1 MCDRAG
7 DTKLAF
13 TGQGG
18 FPGKQMLPEV
28 WKLRRAGE
36 KNVMRIKQGCQVVG
50 WKELKLSREPTLGNQ
65 TCETQG
71 PTQDL
76 KAVHPKGAGQP
87 VTQKRQQQR
96 RRFGGVLK
104 LGWEGFGVK
113 VNTVL
118 GTFSREP
125 WGCALLL
132 VNSCDQFPSFHGP
145 AGQGGEGC
153 DC

>member
-1 MCDRAG
+1 MER
-7 DTKLAF
+7 T
-13 TGQGG
+13 
-18 FPGKQMLPEV
+18 V
-28 WKLRRAGE
+28 W
-36 KNVMRIKQGCQVVG
+36 RIKQGCQVVV
-50 WKELKLSREPTLGNQ
+50 WKELKLSREPTMGSQ
-65 TCETQG
+65 TCDTQG

-76 KAVHPKGAGQP
+76 TPVHPKGVGQP
-87 VTQKRQQQR
+87 VTQRQQQQR

-132 VNSCDQFPSFHGP
+132 VNSCDQLPSFHGP
-145 AGQGGEGC
+145 TGLGVGWL
-153 DC
+153 